1 MIRQIDHVVYVV
13 LDLAAASEDWRRRGF
28 TVTPGGEHAG
38 GLTHNALV
46 GFEDGSYVELIAFH
60 DVAAAKGKHSWQPVA
75 ERGGGWADFAL
86 LSNDL
91 LKDAHGLGELLVRP
105 PEDGGRTRPD
115 GLAIAWRVARLTSPL
130 PFLIEDLTAR
140 DLRVPHGDA
149 AKHAN
154 GTKGIAMIE
163 VGARD
168 SAAVGEGYARL
179 RERGAPGIGIEP
191 AERDGLK
198 DVIFTRA

>member
-1 MIRQIDHVVYVV
+1 MIRGLDHVVLVV
-13 LDLAAASEDWRRRGF
+13 LNLPAAVRDHRERGF

-46 GFEDGSYVELIAFH
+46 GFQDGSYLELIAFH
-60 DVAAAKGKHSWQPVA
+60 DLAAARGKHSWTPVA

-86 LSNDL
+86 HSGDL
-91 LKDAHGLGELLVRP
+91 REDAAALGDLVARP

-115 GLAIAWRVARLTSPL
+115 GVAIAWRVVRLRKPL

-140 DLRVPHGDA
+140 ELRVPSGDA

-154 GTKGIAMIE
+154 GTTRIAK
-163 VGARD
+163 VVLGARD
-168 SAAVGEGYARL
+168 PVVVARDYAKLRARDAPEIDIRAAD
-179 RERGAPGIGIEP
+179 
-191 AERDGLK
+191 RDGVI
-198 DVIFTRA
+198 DVMFR

>member
-1 MIRQIDHVVYVV
+1 MIRGVDHVVLVV
-13 LDLAAASEDWRRRGF
+13 LDLNAAVTEHRERGF

-46 GFEDGSYVELIAFH
+46 GFEDGSYLELIAFH
-60 DVAAAKGKHSWQPVA
+60 DLAAAHGKHSWAPVA

-91 LKDAHGLGELLVRP
+91 RQDVTALGDLVAKP
-105 PEDGGRTRPD
+105 PEEGGRTRPD
-115 GLAIAWRVARLTSPL
+115 GLGIAWRVARLQRPL

-140 DLRVPHGDA
+140 ELRVPGGDA

-154 GTKGIAMIE
+154 RTAGLAAIVLGAMDP
-163 VGARD
+163 ARVAD
-168 SAAVGEGYARL
+168 QYALL
-179 RERGAPGIGIEP
+179 RERGAPEIEVRR
-191 AERDGLK
+191 ADRDALM
-198 DVIFTRA
+198 DVRFR